1 LEDEIMDKDRVVGS
15 GKEIKGAPHF
25 SAAIVKGGAPDQPE
39 SDNAMSWIVPPI
51 IIPALFIVFIVARAA
66 YVAYLL

>member
-1 LEDEIMDKDRVVGS
+1 MDKDRVVGS
-15 GKEIKGAPHF
+15 GKEIKGVPQF
-25 SAAIVKGGAPDQPE
+25 SAAIVKRENEGGAPDQPE

-51 IIPALFIVFIVARAA
+51 VIPGLFIAFIVARAA